1 VQEVRSFATILP
13 RELHRESSIMSSR
26 RVLWT
31 NIKEEACNVSLV
43 GKRLLGETNFTFDSG
58 SKWGFLTWITQESS
72 CHREAFHIAH
82 RENSLWW
89 NESSWGSCERSCWC
103 RQKNNL
109 SSGLHTSSYVHL
121 GKVQLE
127 EESPALIVL
136 EGRLMRVHAWSLVSS
151 LFRSKLIFSWC
162 LQ

>member
-1 VQEVRSFATILP
+1 MQHVRSFATILP
-13 RELHRESSIMSSR
+13 RELHKESSIMPSR

-43 GKRLLGETNFTFDSG
+43 GKRPLGETKFPFDSG
-58 SKWGFLTWITQESS
+58 SKRGLLTGITQESS

-82 RENSLWW
+82 MENSLWW
-89 NESSWGSCERSCWC
+89 NESSWVSCEPSCWC
-103 RQKNNL
+103 RQKNTL
-109 SSGLHTSSYVHL
+109 SSGLHTSSYVQF

-127 EESPALIVL
+127 EESRALIFL
-136 EGRLMRVHAWSLVSS
+136 EGRFMRVHAWSWVSS